1 MRVAVEGIPIS
12 REELAASE
20 WLTKVNKL
28 REARTTPGP
37 AVPDF
42 PGDKAGPDQPSQIN
56 KGRASSVPARKMET
70 ELTPRQRGRLLAKNS
85 VASKQPRLPSDALK
99 LIVRPRGGL
108 QLSKIST
115 YQLLEAICT
124 AAHFTRDAVRHE
136 DLIQANLLQNTFAY
150 CTPVVERAERVL
162 RLKTIVVDNKTYE
175 VSVYCV
181 PDDSSGRGVIRGVDL
196 RLDRDTIQA
205 ELQDN
210 RNPPIVDFRRLGNTT
225 AVLITFAQPQVPT
238 WVYFCNSRHRCN
250 LFKKKYEVC
259 YRCGELGH
267 RADVCASP
275 TTKCR
280 GCLLSD
286 PPNDHTCKPICR
298 LCGKEHLTGDSRCKE
313 IFRTPYTVKRRQWE
327 HTQRAEADRLKTQEP
342 NRRVTLQHTS
352 RWDRQRSDSQQRQPR
367 DRSSS
372 FPPLESPSTRRGP
385 RNTSRTRPE
394 PPAGV
399 QQTRASPQL
408 LQPPQPLLSTPVQR
422 EHQQSVS
429 TQEGTPS
436 TPDTKKAI
444 KELTAVIQ
452 QLILRV
458 EALEKPTATLTTSP
472 SAPQVSTVAQPMEI
486 TLSNGP
492 THKRKAIAD
501 NDSPVE
507 DWPTRFARVEE
518 RCELSHTRI
527 KSLEEQIDRSLYTL
541 GSQVNQQL
549 ETLRKAIEAQGK
561 LLAVAVPAASAPA
574 LAPTPELSKLN
585 HGDQVG

>member
-37 AVPDF
+37 AVPDS
-42 PGDKAGPDQPSQIN
+42 PGDKAVPDQPFQIN

-99 LIVRPRGGL
+99 LIVRPRGRL

-259 YRCGELGH
+259 YRCGALGH

-313 IFRTPYTVKRRQWE
+313 IFRTPYTIKRRQWE

-342 NRRVTLQHTS
+342 NRQVTLQHTS

-372 FPPLESPSTRRGP
+372 FPPLESPSTRRRP

-399 QQTRASPQL
+399 QQTRASPHL
-408 LQPPQPLLSTPVQR
+408 LQPPQPSLSTPVQR
-422 EHQQSVS
+422 EYQQS
-429 TQEGTPS
+429 
-436 TPDTKKAI
+436 
-444 KELTAVIQ
+444 EL
-452 QLILRV
+452 R
-458 EALEKPTATLTTSP
+458 P
-472 SAPQVSTVAQPMEI
+472 
-486 TLSNGP
+486 
-492 THKRKAIAD
+492 R
-501 NDSPVE
+501 
-507 DWPTRFARVEE
+507 
-518 RCELSHTRI
+518 
-527 KSLEEQIDRSLYTL
+527 
-541 GSQVNQQL
+541 
-549 ETLRKAIEAQGK
+549 QGN
-561 LLAVAVPAASAPA
+561 LPAAWVPSVLNSVLFSRAEFQPAFNVVLYFCVSAI
-574 LAPTPELSKLN
+574 
-585 HGDQVG
+585 

>member
-196 RLDRDTIQA
+196 RLDRDKIQA

-250 LFKKKYEVC
+250 LFKKYEVC

-436 TPDTKKAI
+436 TPDTKK
-444 KELTAVIQ
+444 KR
-452 QLILRV
+452 LR
-458 EALEKPTATLTTSP
+458 
-472 SAPQVSTVAQPMEI
+472 
-486 TLSNGP
+486 N
-492 THKRKAIAD
+492 
-501 NDSPVE
+501 
-507 DWPTRFARVEE
+507 
-518 RCELSHTRI
+518 
-527 KSLEEQIDRSLYTL
+527 
-541 GSQVNQQL
+541 
-549 ETLRKAIEAQGK
+549 
-561 LLAVAVPAASAPA
+561 
-574 LAPTPELSKLN
+574 
-585 HGDQVG
+585 

>member
-1 MRVAVEGIPIS
+1 
-12 REELAASE
+12 
-20 WLTKVNKL
+20 
-28 REARTTPGP
+28 
-37 AVPDF
+37 
-42 PGDKAGPDQPSQIN
+42 
-56 KGRASSVPARKMET
+56 MET

-115 YQLLEAICT
+115 YQQLEAICT

-181 PDDSSGRGVIRGVDL
+181 PDDSSGR
-196 RLDRDTIQA
+196 A

-259 YRCGELGH
+259 YRCGALGH

-286 PPNDHTCKPICR
+286 PPDDHTCKPICR

-313 IFRTPYTVKRRQWE
+313 IFRTPYTIKRRQWE

-342 NRRVTLQHTS
+342 DRRPAEAAPGPIEL
-352 RWDRQRSDSQQRQPR
+352 
-367 DRSSS
+367 
-372 FPPLESPSTRRGP
+372 FSTARVSLYTEGASKYLP
-385 RNTSRTRPE
+385 D
-394 PPAGV
+394 
-399 QQTRASPQL
+399 QTRATCRRPADSGLSSSAAATPAITINASPTRT
-408 LQPPQPLLSTPVQR
+408 STI
-422 EHQQSVS
+422 
-429 TQEGTPS
+429 
-436 TPDTKKAI
+436 DTKKAI

-472 SAPQVSTVAQPMEI
+472 SAPRVSTVAQPMEI

-585 HGDQVG
+585 HEITRGSPRHSEMGPQYPPSTGARQHDHRELRN